1 MNQKNELLT
10 YRRKRAQETLQDA
23 KILYR
28 ENSLYS
34 AVNRIYYSLFYEV
47 SALLAAFDLASAK
60 HSGVRAIFNEHFV
73 KTGKVSVETGKFYS
87 VMFDFRQKSDY
98 GDFVHFEHDKVQEWI
113 SKAERCIKELE
124 SVLEIELKK
133 LDE

>member
-60 HSGVRAIFNEHFV
+60 HSGVRAMFNEHFV

-98 GDFVHFEHDKVQEWI
+98 GDFVHFEHDKVPEWI
-113 SKAERCIKELE
+113 AKAWTY
-124 SVLEIELKK
+124 
-133 LDE
+133 

>member
-73 KTGKVSVETGKFYS
+73 KTGKGSVETGKFYS

-113 SKAERCIKELE
+113 LKAERCIKELE
-124 SVLEIELKK
+124 IVLEIELKK

>member
-1 MNQKNELLT
+1 MNQKNELLI

-98 GDFVHFEHDKVQEWI
+98 GDFVHFEHDKVPEWI
-113 SKAERCIKELE
+113 AKAEICIKELE
-124 SVLEIELKK
+124 SVLGIELKK